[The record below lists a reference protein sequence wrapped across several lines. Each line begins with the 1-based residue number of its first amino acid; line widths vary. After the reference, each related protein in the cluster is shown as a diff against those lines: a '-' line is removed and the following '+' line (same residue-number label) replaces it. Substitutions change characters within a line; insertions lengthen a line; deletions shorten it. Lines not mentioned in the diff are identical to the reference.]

1 MHLSPDAK
9 IWLIRALWWS
19 PVALILV
26 IIIAAS
32 VASNPS
38 NPSLPVTTAP
48 APSSAPASPNP
59 ALTCTTDVDGSQT
72 TADTIH
78 ALQSVVSQDTAQSF
92 SGGYVTNA
100 EAQVLNNA
108 ALNLADYSGGEL
120 SSAGQDFADDV
131 WNWDPD
137 DAVADETN
145 NVPDGSYASNVLN
158 DIQKLGEL
166 CKA

>member
-1 MHLSPDAK
+1 
-9 IWLIRALWWS
+9 
-19 PVALILV
+19 
-26 IIIAAS
+26 
-32 VASNPS
+32 
-38 NPSLPVTTAP
+38 
-48 APSSAPASPNP
+48 
-59 ALTCTTDVDGSQT
+59 VDGSQT

-145 NVPDGSYASNVLN
+145 SVPDGSYASNVLN

-166 CKA
+166 CKS